1 MVWSPAPLIAKF
13 CKCLK
18 KRKPTK
24 QSYHL
29 AGKILDSA
37 NQTRDLGV
45 LVTKD
50 LSWETHT
57 EQTCAKAN
65 KLLGLVKRVCCN
77 IHDIET
83 RHLHFCTF
91 DR

>member
-1 MVWSPAPLIAKF
+1 MVWSPAPLIANF

-18 KRKPTK
+18 KKEPTK
-24 QSYHL
+24 QSGHL

-50 LSWETHT
+50 LSWETHS
-57 EQTCAKAN
+57 EQYVRKGQQIVRPREAC
-65 KLLGLVKRVCCN
+65 LLQ
-77 IHDIET
+77 HT
-83 RHLHFCTF
+83 
-91 DR
+91 